1 MTKSELQT
9 QLAHM
14 QEAYDSLCCQVDEL
28 RNIIIEGNRKT
39 NIPHNTNKSVD
50 IYEFYNE
57 LLQNKV
63 EEITGEKID
72 FCYYT
77 FD

>member
-1 MTKSELQT
+1 MTKSELQKQLVRT
-9 QLAHM
+9 QV
-14 QEAYDSLCCQVDEL
+14 AYYGLRYQLNEL
-28 RNIIIEGNRKT
+28 RNIIIEGNKIT
-39 NIPHNTNKSVD
+39 NIPHITSESID
-50 IYEFYNE
+50 IYEHYNE
-57 LLQNKV
+57 LLRNKI